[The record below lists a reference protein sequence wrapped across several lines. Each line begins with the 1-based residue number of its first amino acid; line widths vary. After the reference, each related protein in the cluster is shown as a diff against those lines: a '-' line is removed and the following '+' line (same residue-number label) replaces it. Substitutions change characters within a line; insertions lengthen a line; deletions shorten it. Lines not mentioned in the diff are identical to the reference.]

1 PDGMR
6 AKVMQRFFRLESSR
20 TTSGS
25 GLGLSL
31 SQAIINLHDASISLA
46 DNRPGLRVAVSLAIL
61 G

>member
-1 PDGMR
+1 MR

-20 TTSGS
+20 TTPGS

-31 SQAIINLHDASISLA
+31 SMAIVNLHDATVSLT
-46 DNRPGLRVAVSLAIL
+46 DNKPGLRVAVSLAIL